1 MNYRLFT
8 SLLLVAVLTA
18 LYLWWSQPEGDA
30 PTEPPP
36 APESIGQLKIF

>member
-18 LYLWWSQPEGDA
+18 LYLWWSQPEGSDS
-30 PTEPPP
+30 TGQPPKP
-36 APESIGQLKIF
+36 DSIGQLKIF